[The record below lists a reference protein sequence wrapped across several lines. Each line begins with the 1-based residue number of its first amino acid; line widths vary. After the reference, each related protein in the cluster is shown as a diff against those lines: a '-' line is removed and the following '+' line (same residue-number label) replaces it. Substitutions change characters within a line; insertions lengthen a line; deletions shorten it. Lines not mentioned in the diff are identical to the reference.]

1 MIKMYG
7 YLPAWGLSDMSPYV
21 SYTDAYLRMSEIPF
35 KAEVLH
41 QGDLTK
47 TPKGKLPWII
57 DTDGTSVSDTQL
69 IQYYL
74 EEKYGDRLDGWLS
87 KEQRATATL
96 IHRMIGECWYWMAVQ
111 TRYRRDED
119 FAIYDPLWA
128 TFLSWLPSAQ
138 RAEPVRLFRDHL
150 LGQFWHHGTGRN
162 TEEEVEFIARKL
174 TDAMSDLLGDKP
186 YIFGDRPSSLD
197 ANMYAGLVHVM
208 FTPFPSPIGQ
218 YCRSKPNL
226 VGFTDRIF
234 DRYYSELRKDR
245 EEAAAYLQR
254 ELKKRKPADKNS
266 DHRLEELFRGRP
278 PEFRTAKGA

>member
-21 SYTDAYLRMSEIPF
+21 SYTDAYLRMSGIPF
-35 KAEVLH
+35 KAEILYR
-41 QGDLTK
+41 GDLTA

-57 DTDGTSVSDTQL
+57 DTDGTNVSDTQL

-87 KEQRATATL
+87 KEQKTISTL
-96 IHRMIGECWYWMAVQ
+96 IHRMIGESWYWMVVQ

-119 FAIYDPLWA
+119 FAVYDPLWVQ
-128 TFLSWLPSAQ
+128 FLAWLPVEQ
-138 RAEPVRLFRDHL
+138 RGEPVRAFRDHL
-150 LGQFWHHGTGRN
+150 LTQFWHHGTGRN
-162 TEEEVEFIARKL
+162 SEEEVEFICRKL

-186 YIFGDRPSSLD
+186 YVFGDQPSSLD

-226 VGFTDRIF
+226 VAYTDRIF
-234 DRYYSELRKDR
+234 DQYYGELRQER
-245 EEAAAYLQR
+245 EAAAAYLK
-254 ELKKRKPADKNS
+254 ENLKKRKPPHPAA
-266 DHRLEELFRGRP
+266 DHRLEELFKAPHDGPGVTR
-278 PEFRTAKGA
+278 